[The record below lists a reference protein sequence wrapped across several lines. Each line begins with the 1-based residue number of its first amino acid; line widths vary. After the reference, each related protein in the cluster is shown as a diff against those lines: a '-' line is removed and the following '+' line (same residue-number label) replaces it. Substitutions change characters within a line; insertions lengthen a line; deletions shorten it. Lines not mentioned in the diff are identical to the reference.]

1 VYNLDAV
8 MNGEIDEFI
17 ESLQL
22 AENAE
27 KMANMQ

>member
-8 MNGEIDEFI
+8 MNGEIEEFI
-17 ESLQL
+17 EALQL
-22 AENAE
+22 AENTE